1 MSFYKVE
8 TNGIIQGRR
17 GNSQRGSGGGFEL
30 YNNSVLKNKF
40 NPTKESTPYHDV
52 VKGRPSFQPGT
63 GETLPLSGK
72 SIPSLRSMFPA
83 RTKWNEFDFPR
94 SSYVTKKVMTRGEYL
109 NVAFEMGFKADSLTQ
124 AVDLG
129 DKTLDTLFGK
139 KKEVWELD
147 ANGVLRSTG
156 KMERPNSIKN
166 ILESSKS
173 VNKKLSALTN
183 LIKDKD
189 SLTDKDKAFLGT
201 KLSYVLKEV
210 SKSQVKENSKFLK
223 EIKEFNKN
231 VGRMDKKMFRIPDVV
246 TKKYLLK
253 NLGVVSLY
261 LTNNALYGD
270 NDTEELRRLTVNKPY
285 ISKDSGRPAKLSTLL
300 RSVVKSST
308 VLDLKLF
315 RVRVIES
322 DEDDEDDEDDD
333 VIVPPSEL
341 PSALDDPESSSDED
355 AGSVY
360 IGESE
365 EGEV

>member
-17 GNSQRGSGGGFEL
+17 GSSQRGSGGGFEL

-63 GETLPLSGK
+63 DEELPLSGK

-94 SSYVTKKVMTRGEYL
+94 SSYETKKVMSRGEYL

-139 KKEVWELD
+139 KKEVWEPD

-173 VNKKLSALTN
+173 VNKKLKKINEYMDDNKGMLSSDDKKVIADAVNKAMIGIN
-183 LIKDKD
+183 LNTTLSMDKIIKELKIF
-189 SLTDKDKAFLGT
+189 T
-201 KLSYVLKEV
+201 KEV
-210 SKSQVKENSKFLK
+210 GKIDRSVFTFPELINKEVFENKGGEIVNFL
-223 EIKEFNKN
+223 INN
-231 VGRMDKKMFRIPDVV
+231 AIYNNDKGDGISLNTPLYTATQPVRGEGVV
-246 TKKYLLK
+246 TKVKPMTIASF
-253 NLGVVSLY
+253 GSAI
-261 LTNNALYGD
+261 NNTPTKILDLSDIDYPIW
-270 NDTEELRRLTVNKPY
+270 RRKTLTVGTDFE
-285 ISKDSGRPAKLSTLL
+285 ISLS
-300 RSVVKSST
+300 
-308 VLDLKLF
+308 
-315 RVRVIES
+315 
-322 DEDDEDDEDDD
+322 
-333 VIVPPSEL
+333 P
-341 PSALDDPESSSDED
+341 
-355 AGSVY
+355 
-360 IGESE
+360 GESE
-365 EGEV
+365 SKEGEEEE